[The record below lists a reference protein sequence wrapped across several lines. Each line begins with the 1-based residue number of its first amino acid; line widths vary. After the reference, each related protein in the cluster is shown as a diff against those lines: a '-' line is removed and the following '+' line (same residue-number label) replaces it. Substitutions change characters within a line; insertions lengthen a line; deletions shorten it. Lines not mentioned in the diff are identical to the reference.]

1 MALQKTVTSGQGVSA
16 DYHRISDIKFYL
28 SDDSNPRVFIELA
41 LYKDA
46 AARSGGSSPLEN
58 TQNIVEGADYTS
70 YFAPAVLDVVNQNP
84 LERAYVYLKTL
95 TNPVDF
101 TTGTTDV

>member
-1 MALQKTVTSGQGVSA
+1 MALQKTVTTGQGVSA

-28 SDDSNPRVFIELA
+28 SDDSNPRVVIELA

-46 AARSGGSSPLEN
+46 AARSGGSSPLSNQEYV
-58 TQNIVEGADYTS
+58 VESTDYTT
-70 YFAPAVLDVVNQNP
+70 YFAPAALDVVNQNP

-95 TNPVDF
+95 ATPTDF